1 MRVPKVPSKK
11 LAPILVAL
19 DAAMVMR
26 EHWGRLEARDRRELL
41 RILKKSQG
49 RPSNL
54 TSRDRSELIRI
65 VRALDPVTAG
75 RKLMPFKGGVPKSKL

>member
-41 RILKKSQG
+41 RIVRKSQG

-54 TSRDRSELIRI
+54 TSGDRSELLRI
-65 VRALDPVTAG
+65 VRALDPITAG
-75 RKLMPFKGGVPKSKL
+75 RKLMPFSGGLKKKQR